1 MNKKSLIAMTSEEI
15 KKAVKEKYSQVA
27 KEPCGSFN
35 FPVGK
40 AFAIDVGYPEE
51 ILDKLP
57 QTLTESFTGA
67 NNPQPFIELK
77 EGELVLDLGCGA
89 GLDLYFYAKS
99 VGSKGKVY
107 GLDISSEMLKKA
119 KKNMKSVEIDN
130 VELVCGSSDHLPFK
144 DDFFNVVASNGI
156 YNLSPDK
163 EKVLKEVYRVLKP
176 GGRTVF
182 CEIVLKDKLPADTI
196 NDINDLFRCIG
207 RALPENDFLT
217 LMEKTGFKNTLVIS
231 KIRNARTGHALALC
245 ANIRSYKTLRGKI
258 KE

>member
-1 MNKKSLIAMTSEEI
+1 MLKMNEKSLSKMTSDEI
-15 KKAVKEKYSQVA
+15 KEAVKEKYGQVA
-27 KEPCGSFN
+27 KDPCGTFN

-40 AFAIDVGYPEE
+40 TFAINVGYPGE

-57 QTLTESFTGA
+57 QKLTESFTGA
-67 NNPQPFIELK
+67 NNPQPFIEL
-77 EGELVLDLGCGA
+77 EVGEIVLDLGCGA

-107 GLDISSEMLKKA
+107 GLDISTDMLKKA
-119 KKNMKSVEIDN
+119 KNNMKSVGIDN
-130 VELVCGSSDHLPFK
+130 VEIVCGSSDHLPFK
-144 DDFFNVVASNGI
+144 DNFFNVVASNGI

-182 CEIVLKDKLPADTI
+182 CEIVLKDKLPEDTI
-196 NDINDLFRCIG
+196 NNINDLFRCIG
-207 RALPENDFLT
+207 RALPEKDFLA
-217 LMEKTGFKNTLVIS
+217 LMEKAGFKNTLVIS

-245 ANIRSYKTLRGKI
+245 ANIRSYKIL
-258 KE
+258 